1 MMATLASAPPTSSS
15 IVHDTV
21 ELARDALDMEMA
33 FVADTRSGVQEYVDI
48 AGDADAFGAVLGEGP
63 DLDRTFCGKLLA
75 GRLDGL
81 VRDAQSDERVAD
93 LEATRSSNIG
103 SYVGVPVPLPDG
115 STYGTFCCVSHHR
128 DPTLRER
135 DLRFMAGLA
144 RMIGEQLH
152 REELQA
158 QRHRV
163 ALNEAHVRALL
174 AALEARDGY
183 TEEHSHAVVEMALLV
198 AEELRLPPERLADV
212 EVAAL
217 LHDMGKLGISDAI
230 LRKSGALTDE
240 EWDEMR
246 RHPEIGERIVAGMH
260 GLSHLAEVVRAEHER
275 WDGRGYPDGL
285 AGDDIPLIARIVLVC
300 DAFHAMTSDRPY
312 RAAMGEEA
320 AIGELHAA
328 AGSQLC
334 PSTVR
339 AALRVIDGAR
349 TAA

>member
-1 MMATLASAPPTSSS
+1 MMATLASAPPSSS

-21 ELARDALDMEMA
+21 ELARAALDMEMA
-33 FVADTRSGVQEYVDI
+33 FVSDTRGGVQEFVDI
-48 AGDADAFGAVLGEGP
+48 AGDADSFDAAVGEGP
-63 DLDRTFCGKLLA
+63 ELDETFCGRLLD

-81 VRDAQSDERVAD
+81 VRDAQADERVAD
-93 LEATRSSNIG
+93 LEATRSSNVG

-152 REELQA
+152 RDELQA

-198 AEELRLPPERLADV
+198 GEELGLPPDHLSDV

-230 LRKSGALTDE
+230 LRKPGALTDE

-260 GLSHLAEVVRAEHER
+260 GLSHLADVVRAEHER

-285 AGDDIPLIARIVLVC
+285 AGEEIPRIARIVLVC

-312 RAAMGEEA
+312 RAALGEEA
-320 AIGELHAA
+320 AIRELHAA

-349 TAA
+349 AAA

>member
-1 MMATLASAPPTSSS
+1 MATLVSAPPTPSS

-21 ELARDALDMEMA
+21 ELAREALDMEMA
-33 FVADTRSGVQEYVDI
+33 FVADTRGGVQEYVDI
-48 AGDADAFGAVLGEGP
+48 AGDADAFGAVVGEGP
-63 DLDRTFCGKLLA
+63 DLDGTFCGKLLA

-93 LEATRSSNIG
+93 LEVTRSANVG
-103 SYVGVPVPLPDG
+103 SYVGVPVTLPDG

-144 RMIGEQLH
+144 RMIGDQLH
-152 REELQA
+152 RDELQA

-183 TEEHSHAVVEMALLV
+183 TEEHSHAVVEMALMV
-198 AEELRLPPERLADV
+198 ADELGLSPDHLGDV

-230 LRKSGALTDE
+230 LRKPGALTDE
-240 EWDEMR
+240 EWEEMR
-246 RHPEIGERIVAGMH
+246 RHPEIGARIVSGMH
-260 GLSHLAEVVRAEHER
+260 GLSHLADIVRAEHER

-300 DAFHAMTSDRPY
+300 DTFHAMTSDRPY

-320 AIGELHAA
+320 AVRELHAA

-349 TAA
+349 PAA

>member
-33 FVADTRSGVQEYVDI
+33 FVADTRGGVQEYVDI

-63 DLDRTFCGKLLA
+63 HLDRTFCGKLLA

-198 AEELRLPPERLADV
+198 AEELRLPSERLADV

-217 LHDMGKLGISDAI
+217 LHDMGKLGISDTI
-230 LRKSGALTDE
+230 LRKPGELSDE

-275 WDGRGYPDGL
+275 WDGHGYPDGL
-285 AGDDIPLIARIVLVC
+285 AGEEIPLIARIVLVC
-300 DAFHAMTSDRPY
+300 DTFHAMTSDRPY
-312 RAAMGEEA
+312 RSAMGEEA
-320 AIGELHAA
+320 AIQEMHAA

-349 TAA
+349 AAA

>member
-1 MMATLASAPPTSSS
+1 
-15 IVHDTV
+15 
-21 ELARDALDMEMA
+21 
-33 FVADTRSGVQEYVDI
+33 
-48 AGDADAFGAVLGEGP
+48 
-63 DLDRTFCGKLLA
+63 
-75 GRLDGL
+75 
-81 VRDAQSDERVAD
+81 VRDAQADERVAD
-93 LEATRSSNIG
+93 WTPRAARTSAPTSACPI
-103 SYVGVPVPLPDG
+103 PLPDG

-144 RMIGEQLH
+144 RMIGDQLH
-152 REELQA
+152 RDELQA

-198 AEELRLPPERLADV
+198 GRRARTWPPSTWPTSRSPRCCTTWGSWGSATRSC
-212 EVAAL
+212 ASRA
-217 LHDMGKLGISDAI
+217 
-230 LRKSGALTDE
+230 RLTDE
-240 EWDEMR
+240 EWEEMR
-246 RHPEIGERIVAGMH
+246 RHPEIGARIVAGMH

-285 AGDDIPLIARIVLVC
+285 AGEEIPRIARIVLVC

-312 RAAMGEEA
+312 RTAMAEEA
-320 AIGELHAA
+320 AVRELHAA

-349 TAA
+349 AAA